1 MKARKVAAVLVK
13 MVVAYNTKLGL
24 SSRFE
29 VNSDSPVI
37 VKVKK

>member
-1 MKARKVAAVLVK
+1 MKAREVATVLVM
-13 MVVAYNTKLGL
+13 MVVTSNTKPGL

-29 VNSDSPVI
+29 VNTDSPVI